1 MGKYDRKEGY
11 QMASSISSVYNTTL
25 RLTGLSSGIDTESI
39 IKQLMQVEQMK
50 VDKVKQEKQL
60 LEWKKED
67 YRSITNLLRSFKD
80 EYFDILKPETNMR
93 SQSAYAKYDETSS
106 DPDVATAIGGAGV
119 IGTSHTLTVSEIAEA
134 AKAES
139 SAAVSGGANGTISL
153 NDTLETV
160 SAKLTAG
167 SITFGGANNDELT
180 LTINGV
186 TITAKKNET
195 LNTLINRVNSS
206 NAGVKMSYSPFLDK
220 FTINAKETGLS
231 GNNITVTDN
240 GSGFVSATRLN
251 LVDNKLTGGKDASFT
266 LDGKTSTSKS
276 NTFTIDGVTYTLK
289 GKTGASTT
297 ITLEQDT
304 DGIYNLIK
312 GFVDKYNEIISTI
325 NNEYN
330 EKRNRDYP
338 PLTDAQKEEMTE
350 NDIKLWEEKA
360 KAGMLYRD
368 SILGNITNDMRRA
381 MYDSIYTTS
390 GDSNTKLS
398 YNLASIGI
406 TTGSYQDMGKLIID
420 ENKLKEAIKNSPEQV
435 IQLFTQESD
444 VAYSPDLTAVQRKER
459 YEENGIIYR
468 LYDIIEN
475 NIRTTRDSSGKK
487 GILLEKAGIAGDLTD
502 TNNLMNTA
510 IAEKDSLIDTLL
522 VKLQEKE
529 ERYYQKFAAMEEA
542 LSRMNSQ
549 SAWISQQ
556 MG

>member
-1 MGKYDRKEGY
+1 
-11 QMASSISSVYNTTL
+11 MASSISSVYNTTL

>member
-1 MGKYDRKEGY
+1 
-11 QMASSISSVYNTTL
+11 MASSISSVYNTTL

-93 SQSAYAKYDETSS
+93 SQSAYAKYNETSS

-119 IGTSHTLTVSEIAEA
+119 ISTSHTLTVSKIAVA

-240 GSGFVSATRLN
+240 GSGFVSATQLN
-251 LVDNKLTGGKDASFT
+251 LVDNKLTGGEDASFT

-330 EKRNRDYP
+330 EKRNRDYL

-444 VAYSPDLTAVQRKER
+444 VAYSPDLTAAQRKER

>member
-1 MGKYDRKEGY
+1 
-11 QMASSISSVYNTTL
+11 MASSISSVYNTTL

-39 IKQLMQVEQMK
+39 IKQLMQIEQMK

-119 IGTSHTLTVSEIAEA
+119 ISTSHTLTVSEIAEA

>member
-1 MGKYDRKEGY
+1 
-11 QMASSISSVYNTTL
+11 MASSISSIYNTTL
-25 RLTGLSSGIDTESI
+25 RLTGLSSGIDTETI

-93 SQSAYAKYDETSS
+93 SQSAYAKYNETSS

>member
-11 QMASSISSVYNTTL
+11 QMASSISSIYNTTL
-25 RLTGLSSGIDTESI
+25 RLTGLSSGIDTETI

-93 SQSAYAKYDETSS
+93 SQSAYAKYNETSS

>member
-1 MGKYDRKEGY
+1 M
-11 QMASSISSVYNTTL
+11 N
-25 RLTGLSSGIDTESI
+25 
-39 IKQLMQVEQMK
+39 
-50 VDKVKQEKQL
+50 
-60 LEWKKED
+60 
-67 YRSITNLLRSFKD
+67 
-80 EYFDILKPETNMR
+80 
-93 SQSAYAKYDETSS
+93 
-106 DPDVATAIGGAGV
+106 
-119 IGTSHTLTVSEIAEA
+119 
-134 AKAES
+134 
-139 SAAVSGGANGTISL
+139 
-153 NDTLETV
+153 
-160 SAKLTAG
+160 
-167 SITFGGANNDELT
+167 
-180 LTINGV
+180 
-186 TITAKKNET
+186 
-195 LNTLINRVNSS
+195 
-206 NAGVKMSYSPFLDK
+206 LDK

-475 NIRTTRDSSGKK
+475 NFVLKLSLKESDKKRLITALNYFKIHSFSNNTYLIMLNETNEKIPNSLINLLTPDQHIVFWEMFDNQKPIWIRQQFRKEGFYIEDNAINFIIDTVENNKAQFENVIQNICTFLKLNPSKGNLIDKNLIEYFLYHSKEESAFTLYQALLEGNLEKSL
-487 GILLEKAGIAGDLTD
+487 GILEKIFYTEDELVLLNGLLWSHRRFLAALDMNENQNMAEEAIFKELNIKIKRVKDEISKGLKRYNFSDMCFMTYYILELDYYLKTLPEDL
-502 TNNLMNTA
+502 
-510 IAEKDSLIDTLL
+510 KL
-522 VKLQEKE
+522 VKLQEFLVRFIYGSNRKSFLQGE
-529 ERYYQKFAAMEEA
+529 LLYL
-542 LSRMNSQ
+542 LS
-549 SAWISQQ
+549 
-556 MG
+556 

>member
-1 MGKYDRKEGY
+1 
-11 QMASSISSVYNTTL
+11 MASSISSVYNTTL

-240 GSGFVSATRLN
+240 GSGFVSATQLN

-444 VAYSPDLTAVQRKER
+444 VAYSPDLTAAQRKER

>member
-1 MGKYDRKEGY
+1 MEKYDRKEGY